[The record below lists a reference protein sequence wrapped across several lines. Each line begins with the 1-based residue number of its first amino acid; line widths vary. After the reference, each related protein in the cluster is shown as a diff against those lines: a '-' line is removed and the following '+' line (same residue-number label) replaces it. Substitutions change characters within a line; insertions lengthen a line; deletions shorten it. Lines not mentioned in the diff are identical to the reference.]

1 MVPPSEFEVSHSLSP
16 CSATAASLLS
26 CLHSAPGLSAPA
38 TMPPG
43 LLPAG
48 TAAWPPALS
57 SAARAARSPAAKRS
71 LPTGPSDLQ
80 PAGGAGPPPPT
91 EPQPPALPQQLVPS
105 ATGDAGRSLKRKIVP
120 VTGGDPGVRCGP
132 PPCRRL
138 WDPRMSRLT
147 PGPRRSPGRRSGDP
161 HSSKNS
167 WGSTL
172 GHFTY
177 RDPHLGQLSP
187 GTPGCRAGT
196 PRWYSTNSQLH
207 PLQPAAPPTP
217 FAAAT
222 RAPSVSLILGHCASP
237 RCASRRCG
245 PGPGFVKS
253 REFVSVRCLYLL
265 ARRCDCSVVV

>member
-16 CSATAASLLS
+16 SSATAASLLS

-177 RDPHLGQLSP
+177 RDPHLGQSSP

-196 PRWYSTNSQLH
+196 PRWYSTAAHTSIALAARCCA
-207 PLQPAAPPTP
+207 PREIPATTALAPPHLLS
-217 FAAAT
+217 FYDDVSF
-222 RAPSVSLILGHCASP
+222 SVSRFAHSFRILQRSNAH
-237 RCASRRCG
+237 
-245 PGPGFVKS
+245 V
-253 REFVSVRCLYLL
+253 
-265 ARRCDCSVVV
+265 

>member
-1 MVPPSEFEVSHSLSP
+1 MGVPGAPSRRAARSRREPRHPWVPKAAARRYDHMVPPSEFEVSHSLSP
-16 CSATAASLLS
+16 SSATAASLLS

-196 PRWYSTNSQLH
+196 PRWYSTMHRGSL
-207 PLQPAAPPTP
+207 LISRTVSQPAFPQRVTCMD
-217 FAAAT
+217 T
-222 RAPSVSLILGHCASP
+222 C
-237 RCASRRCG
+237 
-245 PGPGFVKS
+245 
-253 REFVSVRCLYLL
+253 
-265 ARRCDCSVVV
+265 